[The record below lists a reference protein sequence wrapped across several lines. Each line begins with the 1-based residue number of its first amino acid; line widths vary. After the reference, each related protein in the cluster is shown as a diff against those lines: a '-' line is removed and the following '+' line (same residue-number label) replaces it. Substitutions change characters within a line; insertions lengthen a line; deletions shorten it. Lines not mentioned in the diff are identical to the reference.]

1 MRSCRAELLQAA
13 KETVTKVPQIPAASL
28 SLPRLQSTVQSHQ
41 GAFPLWE
48 ITDVPPIAETSRGPF
63 SEPGCL
69 MFSGCLLTALCRQTW
84 VICSLS
90 LLCIDTPGAVP
101 PFACV
106 HLPYSAQSSLLP
118 QCLSDTCME
127 LAAKKESQQ
136 TWEMKGRRNRGSLD
150 ELVAI
155 QCQAAEASLWHRSW
169 FALAVRYNS
178 TPEL

>member
-90 LLCIDTPGAVP
+90 LLCIDRPGAVP

-118 QCLSDTCME
+118 DWHLYGAGSKKGVPADLGDEGKEEQREPGWAGCNTMPSCWSLTVAQE
-127 LAAKKESQQ
+127 LICSGCE
-136 TWEMKGRRNRGSLD
+136 
-150 ELVAI
+150 V
-155 QCQAAEASLWHRSW
+155 
-169 FALAVRYNS
+169 
-178 TPEL
+178 